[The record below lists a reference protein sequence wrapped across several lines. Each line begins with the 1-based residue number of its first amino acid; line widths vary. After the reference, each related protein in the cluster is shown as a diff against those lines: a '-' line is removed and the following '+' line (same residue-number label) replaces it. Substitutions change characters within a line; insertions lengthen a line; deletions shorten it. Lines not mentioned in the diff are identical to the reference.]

1 MSPGP
6 VSAEKAPGPGAPMAA
21 APLRRR
27 RLSEELR
34 FLIESF
40 AERPVC
46 LREVLAVL
54 HTRGFTVLLI
64 VLAFPFCTPIPLP
77 GVSIPF
83 GVVIAFVGLRL
94 ALGQKPW
101 LPDRLLDTK
110 LPPKFFPRLLAA
122 TRRIVRFLEYFLR
135 PRLVWFVRWQIAR
148 NVAGAMIMVCG
159 LLMVLPFPI
168 PFSNGLPAM
177 TVLLLAAATLEEDG
191 YSAVA
196 GGILFLLTLT
206 FFSLLFWGGAEAA
219 AWIKDWVGDYLP
231 VDDVPPAA

>member
-1 MSPGP
+1 MSPEPAGSEAAGAADATA
-6 VSAEKAPGPGAPMAA
+6 SAGNQ
-21 APLRRR
+21 RR
-27 RLSEELR
+27 RLSEELQ

-40 AERPVC
+40 AERPVS
-46 LREVLAVL
+46 LREVLGVL

-101 LPDRLLDTK
+101 LPARLLDTR

-135 PRLVWFVRWQIAR
+135 PRLVWFVRWRIAR
-148 NVAGAMIMVCG
+148 NVAGAMILVCG
-159 LLMVLPFPI
+159 FLMVLPFPI

-191 YSAVA
+191 YVAVA
-196 GGILFLLTLT
+196 GGVLFLVSLT
-206 FFSLLFWGGAEAA
+206 FFGVLFWGGAEAVS
-219 AWIKDWVGDYLP
+219 WIKDGVGGLLP
-231 VDDVPPAA
+231 LDDAQSVP